1 DVTIEQ
7 VVKNEINAVI
17 TAAQRDALLEGQSRW
32 LEEVERAETLTQ
44 RTIARVIADAL
55 GHEAER
61 YKITSAT
68 IDFGESVPEPELP
81 SIDESPADA
90 AGSRAHVRLRGRRRR
105 LNRRPSSRMSCST
118 DDARRRG
125 RPRKRA
131 ASAVLAYR
139 CITM

>member
-1 DVTIEQ
+1 MRDGAVQHIIELVIAAAHIPDVDVTIEQ
-7 VVKNEINAVI
+7 AVKNEINAVI

-44 RTIARVIADAL
+44 RTIAQVIADAL

-81 SIDESPADA
+81 SIDE
-90 AGSRAHVRLRGRRRR
+90 
-105 LNRRPSSRMSCST
+105 
-118 DDARRRG
+118 
-125 RPRKRA
+125 
-131 ASAVLAYR
+131 
-139 CITM
+139 

>member
-1 DVTIEQ
+1 MRDGAVQHIIELVIAAAHIPDDVTIEQ

-44 RTIARVIADAL
+44 RTIAQVIADAL

-61 YKITSAT
+61 YKITSAI

-81 SIDESPADA
+81 SIDE
-90 AGSRAHVRLRGRRRR
+90 
-105 LNRRPSSRMSCST
+105 
-118 DDARRRG
+118 
-125 RPRKRA
+125 
-131 ASAVLAYR
+131 
-139 CITM
+139 